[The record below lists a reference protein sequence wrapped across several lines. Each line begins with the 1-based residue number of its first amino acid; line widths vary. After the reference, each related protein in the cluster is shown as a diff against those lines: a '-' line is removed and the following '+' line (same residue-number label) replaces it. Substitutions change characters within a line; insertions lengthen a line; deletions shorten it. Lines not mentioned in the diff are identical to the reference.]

1 MVLREGCMKNL
12 YLLIIIPMVT
22 VIMAANRADTA
33 VIEEAIFGGG
43 CFWCME
49 PPFEQLE
56 GVVEVVAGYTGGSRE
71 DAVYDLVARGKTEH
85 LEAVRVRYDPGV
97 VSYEKLVDT
106 FWRQINPTDDGGQFA
121 DRGANYRSAIFYT
134 NEKQRAIAEK
144 SKRELDQ
151 SKIFNRPVVT
161 MILPA
166 KPFYKA
172 EEYHQDYYRKNVLHY
187 ERYKDGSGRKSF
199 LENVWGKDGK
209 SQKTYVKPDQSD
221 LKRTLTPLQYEVTQK
236 EGTEPPFKNEYW
248 DNKEPGIYVDIVS
261 GEPLFSS
268 LDKFESGTGWPS
280 FTRPLEK
287 GNIVEKRD
295 ISLFMLRTEVRSA
308 HGDSHLGHVFDDGPA
323 PTNLRYCINSASLRF
338 IPVSELEAEGYGEYL
353 DLFR

>member
-1 MVLREGCMKNL
+1 
-12 YLLIIIPMVT
+12 
-22 VIMAANRADTA
+22 MAIKSTLAAEF
-33 VIEEAIFGGG
+33 EEAIFGGG

-56 GVVEVVAGYTGGSRE
+56 GVREVVAGYTGGSRE

-85 LEAVRVRYDPGV
+85 LEAVRVRYDPDI

-106 FWRQINPTDDGGQFA
+106 FWRQIDPTDDGGQFA
-121 DRGANYRSAIFYT
+121 DRGASYRTAIFYT
-134 NEKQRAIAEK
+134 SEEQRKIAEK

-151 SKIFNRPVVT
+151 SKIFDRPVVT
-161 MILPA
+161 RILPA
-166 KPFYKA
+166 KPFYEA

-187 ERYKDGSGRKSF
+187 NRYKEGSGRKSF
-199 LENVWGKDGK
+199 IEKVWGENGEPAKK
-209 SQKTYVKPDQSD
+209 EYVKPDQAT
-221 LKRTLTPLQYEVTQK
+221 LKKTLTPLQYEVTQK
-236 EGTEPPFKNEYW
+236 EGTEPPFRNDFW
-248 DNKEPGIYVDIVS
+248 DNKEAGIYVDIVS

-268 LDKFESGTGWPS
+268 LDKFKSGTGWPS

-287 GNIVEKRD
+287 DNIVEKRD
-295 ISLFMLRTEVRSA
+295 ISLFMLRTEVRSRHA
-308 HGDSHLGHVFDDGPA
+308 DSHLGHVFNDGPA

-353 DLFR
+353 ELFR

>member
-1 MVLREGCMKNL
+1 MFLKEVLMKKL
-12 YLLIIIPMVT
+12 FFLIMISMVT
-22 VIMAANRADTA
+22 VSMAGKRTDAA

-56 GVVEVVAGYTGGSRE
+56 GVVEVVAGYTGGSKD

-85 LEAVRVRYDPGV
+85 LEAVRVRYDPDV
-97 VSYEKLVDT
+97 VSYETLVDT
-106 FWRQINPTDDGGQFA
+106 FWRQIDPTDDGGQFA
-121 DRGANYRSAIFYT
+121 DRGASYRTAIFYA
-134 NEKQRAIAEK
+134 NEKQRSIAEK
-144 SKRELDQ
+144 SKQELDQ
-151 SKIFNRPVVT
+151 SKMFNRPVVT
-161 MILPA
+161 RILPA
-166 KPFYKA
+166 KPFYEA

-187 ERYKDGSGRKSF
+187 ERYKEGSGRKSF
-199 LENVWGKDGK
+199 IENVWGKEGK
-209 SQKTYVKPDQSD
+209 AKRTYVKPDQAT
-221 LKRTLTPLQYEVTQK
+221 LKRILTPLQYEVTQK
-236 EGTEPPFKNEYW
+236 DGTEAPFKNEYW
-248 DNKEPGIYVDIVS
+248 DNKDAGIYVDIVS

-268 LDKFESGTGWPS
+268 LDKFKSGTGWPS

-287 GNIVEKRD
+287 DNIIEKRD
-295 ISLFMLRTEVRSA
+295 ISHFMLRTEVRSA

-338 IPVSELEAEGYGEYL
+338 IPVSELEAEGYGQYL